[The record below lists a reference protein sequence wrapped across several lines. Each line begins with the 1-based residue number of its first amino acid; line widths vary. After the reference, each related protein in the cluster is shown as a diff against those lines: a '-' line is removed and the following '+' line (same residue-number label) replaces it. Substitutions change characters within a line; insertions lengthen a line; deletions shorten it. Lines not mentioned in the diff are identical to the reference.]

1 MLRKFA
7 KHTILFFIPV
17 ILGCVLLETATRKLP
32 MRYTF
37 IAEQLESNKDS
48 IEVLVLGSS
57 QMKNAVNPEWLEL
70 TAINMASGNQH
81 LNTDFKLYEGLKD
94 RLPSL
99 NTVVLELSYA
109 HLEMLQNKKEF
120 WKNNIFHEYYDV
132 NCFQRPTWLK
142 DRLIFF
148 SNPPFYSDA
157 LYEKYI
163 EMNESTN
170 FNAFGYDLNNYDG
183 VFKRVDYNHSKVDSL
198 PIKITNKESKQIFS
212 TNSLFLKIF
221 LQSLERKDL
230 NVIIVTP
237 PTYKTYL
244 KKRNVR
250 ILRKRDSVLTMI
262 ERTYSN
268 VSVLRLEEDSLTF
281 KAKDYI
287 NHNHLNPDG
296 ARKFTAILNDFLR
309 K

>member
-17 ILGCVLLETATRKLP
+17 ILGCVMLEVTTRKLP
-32 MRYTF
+32 MRYNF
-37 IAEQLESNKDS
+37 IAEKLESNQDS
-48 IEVLVLGSS
+48 IQVLVLGSS

-70 TAINMASGNQH
+70 PAINMASGNQH

-109 HLEMLQNKKEF
+109 HLELLQNKKEF
-120 WKNNIFHEYYDV
+120 WKYNIFHEYYKV
-132 NCFQRPTWLK
+132 NCFERPTWLK

-157 LYEKYI
+157 LYEEYI
-163 EMNESTN
+163 RKKDSTN
-170 FNAFGYDLNNYDG
+170 FNSFGFDLNNYDG
-183 VFKRVDYNHSKVDSL
+183 LFKRNDYNWESL
-198 PIKITNKESKQIFS
+198 IDIQFKIATKESIQ
-212 TNSLFLKIF
+212 LFEANKRYFMKMLETFEKDDLK
-221 LQSLERKDL
+221 
-230 NVIIVTP
+230 VVIVTIP
-237 PTYKTYL
+237 NHDIYL
-244 KKRNVR
+244 DKRDRN
-250 ILRKRDSVLTMI
+250 ILMRRDSVLL
-262 ERTYSN
+262 EAKKRFSN
-268 VSVLRLEEDSLTF
+268 VSLLNLEEDTLTF
-281 KAKDYI
+281 KTNDYI

-296 ARKFTAILNDFLR
+296 ARKFTSNLNDFLR